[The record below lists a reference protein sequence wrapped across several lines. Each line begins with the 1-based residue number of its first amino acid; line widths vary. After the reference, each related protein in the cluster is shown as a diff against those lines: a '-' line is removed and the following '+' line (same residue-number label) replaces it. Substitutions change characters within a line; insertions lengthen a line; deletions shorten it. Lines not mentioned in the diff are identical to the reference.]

1 MATDARTEA
10 DLREENRIL
19 RERLERFERGPLE
32 LVDPVMRALVDLVPA
47 FVTVINPEGRLLA
60 TGRTS
65 EAFGSVIGRSAFEF
79 AEPSCHDV
87 MKAAYARVCETK
99 RATTYE
105 TVAYGENG
113 EPNHNYVVRAEPML
127 DAGEVAM
134 IVLVPTDITDRVRL
148 ERSLVVS
155 EEKLRLAVE
164 STSVGLWSWDIVHD
178 VVGWDRRVLEI
189 FGASGPPAD
198 YQGFLEVIHPDDRA
212 LVHDR
217 VARAVQTGV
226 YTAFE
231 HRLAPRADGIERWV
245 LSTGATLRGE
255 TGRPT
260 MLMGG
265 VLDITDQKRAAA
277 QVQRAQRVEALGQ
290 LAAGLAHNFNNLLG
304 AIIPNLELVLSQ
316 TDQTGGTGKAGQ
328 TTTEQGLMLNA
339 ALGASIQARELV
351 KRLMA
356 ITGPRAADGSNACD
370 PRDVVERAAAL
381 CRTSFPKEI
390 EIRTTVS
397 PNSGHA
403 ALSATD
409 LEQILLNL
417 LFNARDAL
425 ETTTGHAR
433 LIEITVDAP
442 DPTEVRL
449 RVRDNGVG
457 MSDEVAARIYEPF
470 FTTKPAHRGA
480 GLGLADVLLRVRDA
494 HGRLDFDSKRGAGT
508 TFTVVVPAASAPP
521 AQAAARAAR
530 ASGSGET
537 VLVVDDEA
545 AVRTVVA
552 RLLTRGGYRVLE
564 AGNAEEARAVLKI
577 KGGEVKLVLLDHSM
591 PQETG
596 PEALPS
602 LKRLSDAP
610 FVLFTGGMA
619 ELPPGAAALLLKPAQ
634 AAEIL
639 GVVQALIVNPR

>member
-1 MATDARTEA
+1 MASDTRTEG
-10 DLREENRIL
+10 DLRAENQIL
-19 RERLERFERGPLE
+19 RERLERFERGALE
-32 LVDPVMRALVDLVPA
+32 LVDPVMRALVDHVPA
-47 FVTVINPEGRLLA
+47 FLNVISPEGRFIA

-65 EAFGSVIGRSAFEF
+65 EGFGSVVGRSVFEF
-79 AEPSCHDV
+79 TEPSSHEA
-87 MKAAYARVCETK
+87 MRAAYARVCATK
-99 RATTYE
+99 QATTYE
-105 TVAYGENG
+105 SVGYSETG
-113 EPNHNYVVRAEPML
+113 EPGHTYVVRAVPLVEG
-127 DAGEVAM
+127 DEVAM
-134 IVLVPTDITDRVRL
+134 IMLVPTDITDRVRL
-148 ERSLVVS
+148 ERSLVLS
-155 EEKLRLAVE
+155 EQKLRLAVE
-164 STSVGLWSWDIVHD
+164 ATSVGLWSWDIVGD
-178 VVGWDRRVLEI
+178 EISWDRRVLEI
-189 FGASGPPAD
+189 FGATTPPAD
-198 YQGFLEVIHPDDRA
+198 YQTFLALIHPDDRA
-212 LVHDR
+212 FVGGVLSL
-217 VARAVQTGV
+217 ALETGV
-226 YTAFE
+226 YTPFE
-231 HRLAPRADGIERWV
+231 HRLAPREEGIERWV
-245 LSTGATLRGE
+245 LGTGAILRDE
-255 TGRPT
+255 AGRPT
-260 MLMGG
+260 MMMGG
-265 VLDITDQKRAAA
+265 ALDITAQKRAAA
-277 QVQRAQRVEALGQ
+277 QLQRAQRVEALGQ

-304 AIIPNLELVLSQ
+304 AIIPNLELAIEHATPGQ
-316 TDQTGGTGKAGQ
+316 GTSIS
-328 TTTEQGLMLNA
+328 A
-339 ALGASIQARELV
+339 ALGASVQARDLV

-356 ITGPRAADGSNACD
+356 ITAPREADGSKVCD

-390 EIRTTVS
+390 EIRTELS
-397 PNSGHA
+397 PGNGHA

-425 ETTTGHAR
+425 EAATGHAR
-433 LIEITVDAP
+433 LIEVVVDAP
-442 DPTEVRL
+442 AATEVRL

-494 HGRLDFDSKRGAGT
+494 HGRLDFESKRGVGT
-508 TFTVVVPAASAPP
+508 TFTVVVPGAAAPP
-521 AQAAARAAR
+521 AQAEGTRAPR
-530 ASGSGET
+530 PSGGGET
-537 VLVVDDEA
+537 ILVVDDEA

-639 GVVQALIVNPR
+639 GVVQALIVNAR

>member
-1 MATDARTEA
+1 MASDTRTEA
-10 DLREENRIL
+10 DLRAENQIL
-19 RERLERFERGPLE
+19 RERLERFERGQLE
-32 LVDPVMRALVDLVPA
+32 LVDPVMRALVDHVPA
-47 FVTVINPEGRLLA
+47 FLNVISPEGRFIA

-65 EAFGSVIGRSAFEF
+65 EGFGSVIGRSVFEF
-79 AEPSCHDV
+79 TEPASHDS
-87 MKAAYARVCETK
+87 MKASFARVCATK
-99 RATTYE
+99 QATTYE
-105 TVAYGENG
+105 TVGYSEMG
-113 EPNHNYVVRAEPML
+113 EPGHTYVVRAVPLVEG
-127 DAGEVAM
+127 DEVAM
-134 IVLVPTDITDRVRL
+134 IMLVPTDITDRVRL
-148 ERSLVVS
+148 ERSLVLS
-155 EEKLRLAVE
+155 EQKLRLAVQ
-164 STSVGLWSWDIVHD
+164 STSVGLWSWDIGQD
-178 VVGWDRRVLEI
+178 VISWDQRVLEI
-189 FGASGPPAD
+189 FAASGPPAD
-198 YQGFLEVIHPDDRA
+198 YQDFLSVIHPDDRA
-212 LVHDR
+212 FVHDM
-217 VARAVQTGV
+217 VARALQTGV

-231 HRLAPRADGIERWV
+231 HRLAPRSDGIERWV
-245 LSTGATLRGE
+245 LSTGATLAGE
-255 TGRPT
+255 DGRPT
-260 MLMGG
+260 MMMGG
-265 VLDITDQKRAAA
+265 VLDITAQKRSAA

-304 AIIPNLELVLSQ
+304 AIIPNLELAM
-316 TDQTGGTGKAGQ
+316 DQVGQ
-328 TTTEQGLMLNA
+328 QPVAQPGPSLAA
-339 ALGASIQARELV
+339 ALGASIQARDLV

-356 ITGPRAADGSNACD
+356 ITAPRAAEGASACD

-390 EIRTTVS
+390 EIRTTIA
-397 PNSGHA
+397 PAIGYA

-425 ETTTGHAR
+425 EPTTGRAR

-442 DPTEVRL
+442 RAAEVSL
-449 RVRDNGVG
+449 RVRDNGMG

-470 FTTKPAHRGA
+470 FTTKPTGRGA

-494 HGRLDFDSKRGAGT
+494 HGRLDFDSKRGEGT
-508 TFTVVVPAASAPP
+508 TFTVVVPAASAP
-521 AQAAARAAR
+521 ATQAGTIRAAR
-530 ASGSGET
+530 TTGCGET

-564 AGNAEEARAVLKI
+564 AGNAEEARAILKI

-619 ELPPGAAALLLKPAQ
+619 ELPPGAAALLPKPAQ

-639 GVVQALIVNPR
+639 GVVQALIVNAR

>member
-1 MATDARTEA
+1 MASDARTEA

-32 LVDPVMRALVDLVPA
+32 FVDPVMRALVDLVPA
-47 FVTVINPEGRLLA
+47 FIIVINPEGRLLA

-65 EAFGSVIGRSAFEF
+65 EAFGSVIGRSVFEF
-79 AEPSCHDV
+79 AEPSCHEV

-113 EPNHNYVVRAEPML
+113 EPNHSYVVRAEPML

-148 ERSLVVS
+148 ERSLVLS

-164 STSVGLWSWDIVHD
+164 ATSVGLWSWDVIHD
-178 VVGWDRRVLEI
+178 VVSWDRRVLEI
-189 FGASGPPAD
+189 FGARTPPAG
-198 YQGFLEVIHPDDRA
+198 YHGFLELIHPDDRA
-212 LVHDR
+212 FVHG
-217 VARAVQTGV
+217 VLSRALETGV
-226 YTAFE
+226 YTPFE
-231 HRLAPRADGIERWV
+231 HRLAQRDEGERVERWV
-245 LSTGATLRGE
+245 LGTGVILRDG
-255 TGRPT
+255 TGRPA
-260 MLMGG
+260 MMMGG
-265 VLDITDQKRAAA
+265 ALDITAQKRGAA
-277 QVQRAQRVEALGQ
+277 QMQRAQRVEALGQ

-304 AIIPNLELVLSQ
+304 AIIPNLELAIEQAV
-316 TDQTGGTGKAGQ
+316 A
-328 TTTEQGLMLNA
+328 EQGPSISA
-339 ALGASIQARELV
+339 ALSASLQARELV

-356 ITGPRAADGSNACD
+356 ITGPRAADGANVCD

-390 EIRTTVS
+390 EIRTAVS
-397 PNSGHA
+397 PGVGHA

-425 ETTTGHAR
+425 EPTTGHAR
-433 LIEITVDAP
+433 VIEILVDAP
-442 DPTEVRL
+442 AATEVRL
-449 RVRDNGVG
+449 RVRDNGMG
-457 MSDEVAARIYEPF
+457 MSEEVASRIYEPF

-494 HGRLDFDSKRGAGT
+494 HGRLDFDSERGAGT
-508 TFTVVVPAASAPP
+508 TFTVVVPVAPAPP
-521 AQAAARAAR
+521 AEAPATRATR
-530 ASGSGET
+530 VSGSGET

-552 RLLTRGGYRVLE
+552 RVLTRGGYRVLE
-564 AGNAEEARAVLKI
+564 AGNAEEARAILEI
-577 KGGEVKLVLLDHSM
+577 KGGEVKLVLLDNSM

-619 ELPPGAAALLLKPAQ
+619 ELPPGAAALLPKPAQ

-639 GVVQALIVNPR
+639 GVVQALIVNAR